1 MPSDTGGSATP
12 LAIWM
17 EAKRVTGGELA
28 RRMGVSRGAIFS
40 WSSGARRPGD
50 DMKLKLAEVTL
61 EIERELGITDQL
73 AGVPVAAWYPPIVAA
88 PAAAKAG

>member
-1 MPSDTGGSATP
+1 MPSDTGGNGTP

-28 RRMGVSRGAIFS
+28 RRMGVSRNAIFS

-50 DMKLKLAEVTL
+50 DMKQKLAEVTL
-61 EIERELGITDQL
+61 EIERELGITEQL
-73 AGVPVAAWYPPIVAA
+73 AGVPITAWYPPVS
-88 PAAAKAG
+88 PAAKAG